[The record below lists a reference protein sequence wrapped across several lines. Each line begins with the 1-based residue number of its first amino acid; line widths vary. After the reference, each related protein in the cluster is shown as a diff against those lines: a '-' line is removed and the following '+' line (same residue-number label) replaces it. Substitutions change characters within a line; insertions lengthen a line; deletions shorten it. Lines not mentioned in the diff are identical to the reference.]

1 MAKEKPAAAH
11 NFLNANFWL
20 FAPCHCEQILKI
32 QICLTRGNATLAMT
46 AFLPLLWLFMPL
58 LSTTFTKKADN
69 TALKR
74 DKNKDK

>member
-1 MAKEKPAAAH
+1 
-11 NFLNANFWL
+11 
-20 FAPCHCEQILKI
+20 
-32 QICLTRGNATLAMT
+32 LAFCALSLRADFKNSNLPYSWQLHARND
-46 AFLPLLWLFMPL
+46 AFLSLLWLFMPL